1 MAAVQASKKVV
12 VFGGTGKTGLHVV
25 QQALDR
31 GHHVTVIARSPEKMT
46 IKNDNLVVV
55 KGDIFDI
62 ESFSPSFE
70 GKDAI
75 LSTFGTAF
83 HSIFNPTTEYS
94 ESMKGILQTMKKVLR
109 CNFWRLQN
117 NFRYKSY
124 RHGVNRLIVETSWG
138 TEATPGGPF
147 SLEWIIK
154 PLLLNGM
161 LKDMGVMEHMIEKEE
176 GINYTIVRPAGLT
189 NDPPNGKYKIE
200 EGVYCNKTGT
210 THRIPRADVAAC
222 MLNCLDTDQYDKKGI
237 AIATLIEPS

>member
-94 ESMKGILQTMKKVLR
+94 ESMKGILQTMKK
-109 CNFWRLQN
+109 
-117 NFRYKSY
+117 
-124 RHGVNRLIVETSWG
+124 HGVNRLIVETSWG